1 MGLDDKSP
9 NAATSSRMKPC
20 AALAI
25 LCLTFAGCSLI
36 TVPVKTAGSIV
47 TTTVKTTGDI
57 VTAPFDAVAGRRA
70 SSEDEPE
77 DKKKKNREEERA
89 ESTDYL
95 EESRPAQPAQP

>member
-1 MGLDDKSP
+1 MTNPP
-9 NAATSSRMKPC
+9 NAATSNGMKPC

-25 LCLTFAGCSLI
+25 LCLTSAGCSLI

-57 VTAPFDAVAGRRA
+57 VTAPFDAMAGRRA

-77 DKKKKNREEERA
+77 DKKKKNREEERP
-89 ESTDYL
+89 EPTYYP
-95 EESRPAQPAQP
+95 EELRPAQLAQP

>member
-9 NAATSSRMKPC
+9 NAVTSSRMKTC

-25 LCLTFAGCSLI
+25 LCLTSAGCSLI
-36 TVPVKTAGSIV
+36 TVPVKTVGSIV

-57 VTAPFDAVAGRRA
+57 VTAPFEAVAGRRA
-70 SSEDEPE
+70 SSEDKPE

-89 ESTDYL
+89 ETADYP